1 MNAGEQVK
9 NELKKPIM
17 ASLMHKHAVED
28 FLPDKKK
35 ILHVVDHEIHKCKKD
50 YVDWGL
56 SLCLSIIAT
65 LLWIALPYFEEGK
78 DILETFQQS

>member
-1 MNAGEQVK
+1 MRRKCYSTAVRWAVNAGEQVK

-50 YVDWGL
+50 
-56 SLCLSIIAT
+56 
-65 LLWIALPYFEEGK
+65 
-78 DILETFQQS
+78 